1 MIKVYF
7 VSILNYISFPNLY
20 AKVFELK
27 DSIPGNRSQS
37 TEEKLTEKELTSID
51 TPIPQM
57 KCTEE
62 TAIDSH
68 VIPVCVLFK
77 QKLNVIWFESF
88 SMCLIE
94 LKEKIKAKIGI
105 PPDLQIL
112 LHKGKILNPKCLL
125 RFAQYETIQ
134 VLIKGKGGMQTS
146 ETGK

>member
-1 MIKVYF
+1 MSNVYF

-27 DSIPGNRSQS
+27 DSIPGNRSQFR
-37 TEEKLTEKELTSID
+37 EEKLTEKELID

-105 PPDLQIL
+105 PPDLQML